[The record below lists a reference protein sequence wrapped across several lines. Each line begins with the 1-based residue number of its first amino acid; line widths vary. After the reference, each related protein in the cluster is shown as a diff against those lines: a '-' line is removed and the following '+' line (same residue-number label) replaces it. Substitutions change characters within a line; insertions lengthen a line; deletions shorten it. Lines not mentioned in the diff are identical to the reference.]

1 MMRIS
6 VKNQKDFFA
15 GLIFVLFGALFALGA
30 TAYRM
35 GDAARMGPGYF
46 PFVLGS
52 LLVAL
57 GSLLLAGSVASH
69 AERSAVERLHLR
81 PMILVLGSIAAF
93 ALLLRPAGVVL
104 AIVALIMISSRASAE
119 YRPKEAILNVI
130 VLIGASL
137 AIFVW
142 GLQLQFPIWPKLIGR

>member
-1 MMRIS
+1 
-6 VKNQKDFFA
+6 
-15 GLIFVLFGALFALGA
+15 
-30 TAYRM
+30 
-35 GDAARMGPGYF
+35 
-46 PFVLGS
+46 
-52 LLVAL
+52 
-57 GSLLLAGSVASH
+57 
-69 AERSAVERLHLR
+69 
-81 PMILVLGSIAAF
+81 MILVLGSIAAF

-104 AIVALIMISSRASAE
+104 AIVALVMISSRASAE